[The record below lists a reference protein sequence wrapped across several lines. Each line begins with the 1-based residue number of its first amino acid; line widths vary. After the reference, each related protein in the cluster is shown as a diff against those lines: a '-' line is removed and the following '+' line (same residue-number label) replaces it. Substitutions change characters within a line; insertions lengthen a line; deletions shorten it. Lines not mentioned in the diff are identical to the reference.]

1 MSSVLFARKAP
12 SFHVSVPI
20 FSSLVPC
27 RPASIVRDTTCFN
40 GGSETR
46 NAAMM
51 QGCAGSTIAKHC
63 LTYTDRFGAPR
74 KRPEVSVE
82 ESARIAF
89 ARLTRELDL
98 DCGSPSAPSPPA
110 LHSNKR
116 Q

>member
-1 MSSVLFARKAP
+1 
-12 SFHVSVPI
+12 
-20 FSSLVPC
+20 
-27 RPASIVRDTTCFN
+27 
-40 GGSETR
+40 
-46 NAAMM
+46 MM

-98 DCGSPSAPSPPA
+98 DCGSPRICSAIE
-110 LHSNKR
+110 LHDDN
-116 Q
+116 